1 MLRKLLLTLTSPL
14 IMANFVLKVPIAVI
28 TFILIRIIV
37 NGVQMGRRLEYKYK
51 MKEQGK

>member
-14 IMANFVLKVPIAVI
+14 IVANFVLKLPIAVV
-28 TFILIRIIV
+28 TFIFIRIV
-37 NGVQMGRRLEYKYK
+37 LNGVQMGRRLEYKYK